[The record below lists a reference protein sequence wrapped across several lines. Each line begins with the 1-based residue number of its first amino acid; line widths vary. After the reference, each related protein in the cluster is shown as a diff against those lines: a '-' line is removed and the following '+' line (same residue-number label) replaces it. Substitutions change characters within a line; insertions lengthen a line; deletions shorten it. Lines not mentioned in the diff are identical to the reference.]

1 MRAIRKNASPAP
13 AADNA
18 AGAGGVILAV
28 EGLAKAF
35 GQTQALRDCS
45 FSIHAGQVQAIVGEN
60 GSGKSTLVKILAG
73 VHRPDR
79 GRLEVR
85 GKRYDAFPSPR
96 ATLAVGVVAV
106 FQEVLVVGPQSVL
119 ENIWIGVDG
128 LFRVTEQFDHRGC
141 DRVGNQPDL
150 CGIVCIHR
158 ACHRLHRQHSKMR
171 RCGAR
176 FRAAARCGIVTTSG
190 TAGPVNTCKCLQ

>member
-1 MRAIRKNASPAP
+1 MRKNASPAP

-28 EGLAKAF
+28 EGLAKTF

-85 GKRYDAFPSPR
+85 GKRYDAFASPR
-96 ATLAVGVVAV
+96 ATLAVGVV
-106 FQEVLVVGPQSVL
+106 
-119 ENIWIGVDG
+119 
-128 LFRVTEQFDHRGC
+128 
-141 DRVGNQPDL
+141 
-150 CGIVCIHR
+150 
-158 ACHRLHRQHSKMR
+158 
-171 RCGAR
+171 
-176 FRAAARCGIVTTSG
+176 
-190 TAGPVNTCKCLQ
+190 